1 MSLENL
7 KSKIKDYAKDTRLN
21 LGSVLTTGS
30 QGLTESQIAHI
41 ALASAY
47 TTRNKDVIEAIEAEF
62 ASKISAE
69 ELEAAKSASVIMA
82 MNNVYYRTMP
92 MIDDEEYLKMTT
104 GLRMQILA
112 THGIDKIDFELMS
125 IAVSSIN
132 ACKFCVKSHV
142 KKVSSDGISKQGVQS
157 TIKIA
162 AVINATAQAV
172 SIG

>member
-1 MSLENL
+1 MSIENL
-7 KSKIKDYAKDTRLN
+7 KSKINDYAKDIRLN
-21 LGSVLTTGS
+21 LGSVLDTGAE
-30 QGLTESQIAHI
+30 GLTEAQVAHI

-47 TTRNKDVIEAIEAEF
+47 ATQNETIISEIVDEF
-62 ASKISAE
+62 AGKVSEE
-69 ELEAAKSASVIMA
+69 ELEAAKSAAVIMA

-92 MIDDEEYLKMTT
+92 MIDDDEYLKMST

-112 THGIDKIDFELMS
+112 SHGIDKTDFELMS

-162 AVINATAQAV
+162 AVINAAAQAV
-172 SIG
+172 VIG